1 MFLTDLS
8 IKRPVVA
15 SVMSLILVIFGLI
28 TFQEIPTD
36 ELPDVQPPV
45 ITIQTDYKGA
55 SAEIIDAQITQ
66 KIEDFVGGTPGLETI
81 DSFSEDES
89 SRITLTFETS
99 LNLDDVAND
108 VRSSVSRV
116 VDNLP
121 DGAEQP
127 EIFKQSSGMRTT
139 MWLSFS
145 SDDMSDLEL
154 TDYADRYLTDSF
166 STVSGVGRVRLGG
179 QRELSLR
186 VWLDPLAL
194 AARNLTTQE
203 VEEALRT
210 ENVEFPAGRIESR
223 DVDLTIKVDKAYRN
237 LDNYKKLPLKRARDG
252 SIITLEDV
260 ARVEIGAESTRTLF
274 KGNGK
279 QVVGI
284 GIYQQSDANTI
295 SVANGVKKKIK
306 EIKSSLPPG
315 TTLEVSFDRSNYIKA
330 AIKEVYKT
338 LVIALILVTII
349 IYLFLGNIRAL
360 IVPII
365 ALPVSLISTFL
376 AIYIFGFS
384 INLFTLMALV
394 LAIGIVVDDA
404 IVMLENIVRRIELG
418 DTPLVAAYK
427 GAKQVS
433 FAIIATT
440 VVLVAVF
447 VPLIFIKGIT
457 GVLFTQTAITLASA
471 VIISSFVALSLS
483 PMLASKFLKKNMKK
497 TNTVLK
503 FEKFLKNVTNA
514 YRSSLV
520 VWMHKKK
527 IIVSFLFGTL
537 ILTAFLFNFAPKEL
551 IAPEDR
557 GAFFVIVKAPQGSGF
572 NFTKSKAE
580 DIEKLLLPKVGK
592 GEYRKLIMRVPG
604 FGKSSKQVNSGFI
617 IVLLEPW
624 SKRDRHGVEIM
635 RESFG
640 KIGSVPGVLAFPV
653 MPQGIRTG
661 GVESPVQFVLLGNT
675 YDQLIEWK
683 ELIKKEARKNPGL
696 TSIQDDFDLNK
707 PQLNVQIDQKKAAD
721 LGVSTKDIGRTIET
735 IFGSKTVTQYTQ
747 DGKEYSIILQGD
759 IKDRQE
765 PESISKVFVRSK
777 NNGKLVS
784 VSNLVSYSEEGK
796 SPFLARYNRQK
807 AVTVSARLVGDY
819 SLDEALKFL
828 VKVVEENTPQAK
840 IAYKGESEEYKK
852 TSNELYVIFALA
864 LITAYLAMCAQF
876 ESWRHPLTIMLTV
889 PLAILGGILG
899 LLVVGSSLNVYSQ
912 IALVILIGLSAKNG
926 ILIVEFT
933 NQLRR
938 EGKKFEVAIIDA
950 ATIRLRPILMT
961 SLSTIFGVLPLIV
974 GSGPGAASRLTV
986 GITIFG
992 GMLFSTFFTLYVIP
1006 TVYSII
1012 GRKTQN
1018 IDAIEI
1024 ELNKQLKK

>member
-15 SVMSLILVIFGLI
+15 SVMSLVLVIFGLV

-45 ITIQTDYKGA
+45 VTIQTDYKGA

-99 LNLDDVAND
+99 LDLNDVTND
-108 VRSSVSRV
+108 VRSSVARV

-127 EIFKQSSGMRTT
+127 EIFKQSAGMRTT

-145 SDDMSDLEL
+145 SDSMSDLEL
-154 TDYADRYLTDSF
+154 TDYADRYLTDTF
-166 STVSGVGRVRLGG
+166 STVAGVGRVRLGG

-194 AARNLTTQE
+194 AARDLTTQE
-203 VEEALRT
+203 VEQAFKK
-210 ENVEFPAGRIESR
+210 ENVEFPAGRIESK
-223 DVDLTIKVDKAYRN
+223 DIDLTIKLDKAYQK
-237 LDNYKKLPLKRARDG
+237 LESYKKLPLKRARDG

-260 ARVEIGAESTRTLF
+260 ARVEVGAESTRTLF

-295 SVANGVKKKIK
+295 AVANGVKKKIK
-306 EIKSSLPPG
+306 EIKSTLPPG

-330 AIKEVYKT
+330 AINEVYKT
-338 LVIALILVTII
+338 LIIALILVTII

-360 IVPII
+360 IVPLI

-376 AIYIFGFS
+376 SIYIFDFS

-427 GAKQVS
+427 GARQVS

-447 VPLIFIKGIT
+447 VPLVFIKGIT

-483 PMLASKFLKKNMKK
+483 PMLGSKFLNRNMKK
-497 TNTVLK
+497 SNIVIK
-503 FEKFLKNVTNA
+503 FEKFLKTVTNS
-514 YRSSLV
+514 YKSSLT
-520 VWMHKKK
+520 VWINKKK
-527 IIVSFLFGTL
+527 IIISFLAGTL
-537 ILTAFLFNFAPKEL
+537 VLTVFLFNFAPKEL

-557 GAFFVIVKAPQGSGF
+557 GAFFVIIKAPQGSGF

-580 DIEKLLLPKVGK
+580 DIEKLLLPEVGK

-624 SKRDRHGVEIM
+624 SKRDRHGVKIM

-640 KIGSVPGVLAFPV
+640 KIGRVPGVLAFPV

-661 GVESPVQFVLLGNT
+661 GVESPVQFVILGNT

-683 ELIKKEARKNPGL
+683 NIIKKEARKNPGL

-721 LGVSTKDIGRTIET
+721 LGVSTEDIGRTIET
-735 IFGSKTVTQYTQ
+735 IFGSKSVTKFTQ

-765 PESISKVFVRSK
+765 PDSISKMFVRSK

-784 VSNLVSYSEEGK
+784 ISNLVSYNEEGQ

-807 AVTVSARLVGDY
+807 AVTISARLVGNY

-828 VKVVEENTPQAK
+828 VNVVEENTPQAK

-852 TSNELYVIFALA
+852 TNNELYIIFALA
-864 LITAYLAMCAQF
+864 LVTAYLAMCAQF
-876 ESWRHPLTIMLTV
+876 ESWRHPFTIMLTV
-889 PLAILGGILG
+889 PMAILGGLLG
-899 LLVVGSSLNVYSQ
+899 LLVAGSSLNVYSQ

-926 ILIVEFT
+926 ILIVEFA
-933 NQLRR
+933 NQLRK
-938 EGKKFEVAIIDA
+938 EGKKFETAIIEA

-961 SLSTIFGVLPLIV
+961 SLSTIFGVLPLII

-1006 TVYSII
+1006 TIYSIV
-1012 GRKTQN
+1012 GKNTQR
-1018 IDAIEI
+1018 IDAVEI

>member
-15 SVMSLILVIFGLI
+15 SVMSLVLVIFGLF
-28 TFQEIPTD
+28 TFNEIPTD

-45 ITIQTDYKGA
+45 VTIQTEYKGA
-55 SAEIIDAQITQ
+55 SAEIIDTQITQ
-66 KIEDFVGGTPGLETI
+66 RIEDFVGGTPGLETI

-89 SRITLTFETS
+89 SRITLTFENN
-99 LNLDDVAND
+99 LDLDDVAND
-108 VRSSVSRV
+108 VRSSVARV
-116 VDNLP
+116 LDNLP

-127 EIFKQSSGMRTT
+127 EIFKQSAGMRTT
-139 MWLSFS
+139 MWLSFN
-145 SDDMSDLEL
+145 SDTMTDLEL
-154 TDYADRYLTDSF
+154 TDYADRYLTDLF
-166 STVSGVGRVRLGG
+166 STVEGVGRVRLGG
-179 QRELSLR
+179 ERELSLR

-194 AARNLTTQE
+194 AARDLSTQE
-203 VEEALRT
+203 VEAVLRK
-210 ENVEFPAGRIESR
+210 ENVEFPAGRIESK
-223 DVDLTIKVDKAYRN
+223 DVDLTIKLDKAYKD
-237 LDNYKKLPLKRARDG
+237 LESYKKLPLKRARDG
-252 SIITLEDV
+252 SIITLSDV
-260 ARVEIGAESTRTLF
+260 ARVEFGAESTRTLF

-295 SVANGVKKKIK
+295 KVANGIKSKIK
-306 EIKSSLPPG
+306 EIRPGLPPG
-315 TTLEVSFDRSNYIKA
+315 TSLEVSFDRSNYIKA

-338 LVIALILVTII
+338 LFIALILVTII

-360 IVPII
+360 VVPLI

-376 AIYIFGFS
+376 SIYFFDFS

-471 VIISSFVALSLS
+471 VVISSFVALSLS
-483 PMLASKFLKKNMKK
+483 PMIGSKVLKKNMNKSK
-497 TNTVLK
+497 IVIK
-503 FEKFLKNVTNA
+503 FEKFLKNITSV
-514 YRSSLV
+514 YKQSLITWV
-520 VWMHKKK
+520 RKKK
-527 IIVSFLFGTL
+527 IIISFLGIVL
-537 ILTAFLFNFAPKEL
+537 SLTIFLFNYAPKEL

-580 DIEKLLLPKVGK
+580 DIENLLLPNVGN
-592 GEYRKLIMRVPG
+592 GEYRKLILRVPG
-604 FGKSSKQVNSGFI
+604 FGKSAKQVNSGFI

-624 SKRDRHGVEIM
+624 AKRDRHGVKIM

-640 KIGSVPGVLAFPV
+640 KISQVPGVLAFPI

-661 GVESPVQFVLLGNT
+661 GVESPVQFVILGNT

-683 ELIKKEARKNPGL
+683 NIIKKEARKNSGL

-721 LGVSTKDIGRTIET
+721 LGVSTEDIGRTIET
-735 IFGSKTVTQYTQ
+735 IFGSKRVTNFTK

-765 PESISKVFVRSK
+765 PDSISKIFVRSN

-784 VSNLVSYSEEGK
+784 VSNLIRYDEEGQ

-807 AVTVSARLVGDY
+807 AVTISARLVGDY
-819 SLDEALKFL
+819 SLDEALNFL
-828 VKVVEENTPQAK
+828 VKVVENNTPEAK

-852 TSNELYVIFALA
+852 TNTELYIIFILA
-864 LITAYLAMCAQF
+864 LVTAYLAMCAQF

-899 LLVVGSSLNVYSQ
+899 ILVVGSSLNIYSQ

-926 ILIVEFT
+926 ILIVEFA
-933 NQLRR
+933 NQLRK
-938 EGKKFEVAIIDA
+938 EGKNLETSIIEA
-950 ATIRLRPILMT
+950 ASIRFRPILMT
-961 SLSTIFGVLPLIV
+961 SLSTIIGVLPLIL

-1006 TVYSII
+1006 TIYSII
-1012 GRKTQN
+1012 GKNTQR
-1018 IDAIEI
+1018 IDAVEI